1 MYETIDGCR
10 SCGSAALK
18 DVLSLGDV
26 PLADA
31 LLSDADLKQTEKRFP
46 LNVAFCEDCS
56 LVQIRETVA
65 PEILFDDDY
74 PYFSSFLPAWVQHC
88 RVNAEELIETRQL
101 GHDSL
106 VVEIASND
114 GYMLRNFHERG
125 IPTLGIDPVPGPAAA
140 AEKLGI
146 PTLRRF
152 FGAQLAEDLR
162 AEQTAAT

>member
-31 LLSDADLKQTEKRFP
+31 LLSKADLKQPEKRFP